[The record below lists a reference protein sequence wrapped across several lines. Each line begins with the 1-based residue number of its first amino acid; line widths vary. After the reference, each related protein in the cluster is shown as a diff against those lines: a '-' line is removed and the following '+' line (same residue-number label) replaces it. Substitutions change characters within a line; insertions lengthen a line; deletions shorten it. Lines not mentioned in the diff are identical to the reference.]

1 MPGASRTIV
10 IDAPPEKVFDVI
22 SDYAHYP
29 EFMSEV
35 RGIQVKNRQGNE
47 ADVYYEVDLVKRIK
61 YALHMKEERPK
72 KLSWSFI
79 EGDWMRDNKGSW
91 ALEPTADGKT
101 QVTYSIEMALGPLV
115 PKAIVNAL
123 VDQSLPK
130 MLEATRKRV
139 ESLG

>member
-1 MPGASRTIV
+1 MPGASRSIV

-22 SDYAHYP
+22 TDYPHYP

-35 RGIQVKNRQGNE
+35 RTIAVKNRKGNE
-47 ADVYYEVDLVKRIK
+47 ADVHYEVDVIKRIK

-91 ALEPTADGKT
+91 VLEPAGDGKT
-101 QVTYSIEMALGPLV
+101 QVTYTIEMALGPLV
-115 PKAIVNAL
+115 PKTIVTAL
-123 VDQSLPK
+123 VEQSLPK
-130 MLEATRKRV
+130 MLEAVKKRV
-139 ESLG
+139 ES